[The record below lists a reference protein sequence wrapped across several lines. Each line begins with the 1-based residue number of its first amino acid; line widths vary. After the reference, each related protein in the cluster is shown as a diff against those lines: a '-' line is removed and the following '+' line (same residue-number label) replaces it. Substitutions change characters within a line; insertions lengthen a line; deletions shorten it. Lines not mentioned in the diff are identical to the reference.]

1 MDPSRKI
8 VALNPRRT
16 LILFVLIVALLT
28 ISGVYFGWRTYVR
41 GHASF
46 GTDPFRLQAAPREAP
61 PEDTA
66 DRSFLF
72 DLREAY
78 KQRRL
83 TLDEFLL
90 YRASIL
96 FGTSHDLPP
105 AYQPTSAFT
114 QEDDRLPTEIRLH
127 WPHLNLA
134 TQRILEPLL
143 LAPQH
148 PRSVF
153 HPRRL
158 SPRFL
163 SPRRI
168 PKNEPIE
175 ATLFQFGFQTE
186 TAAQGRL
193 VFAYAPAGKGSQL
206 EAARPRLRRTVE
218 QAWTKYLAFLH
229 MNSAEFRP
237 GGIIVYL
244 LDDPI
249 KDSRRVQTWIDA
261 STINEVR
268 PGQRIYRIYV
278 TVGNLADADESL
290 DQSAAHA
297 LFHAFQF
304 RQMIMP
310 GGEDF
315 FLEGTAR
322 MAEGLVVKSAR
333 RGPDLQRAFQQP
345 GISLWNRITDAA
357 PFWSFLMQRRG
368 ERAGVFLRQLFE
380 STGRDSAPDALFRA
394 AEIGRYWHEYSRA
407 LMYQPPF
414 ESLDNSDELALRPDY
429 PVSVAQ
435 LRSIPRRTVQHI
447 DGVLLAPLS
456 STRIDLYVPLA
467 EYLDLELLSRSG
479 QYPPGLEVTLI
490 LSPNG
495 QVVDWTGQWHYQL
508 CRTLSRPCRDQRRH
522 PTVTSVQVILS
533 NRDPKLPLEVE
544 LIASSSNSHWIAE
557 SVQIDNAT
565 LPVLGDLELLLLD
578 DKTLQLNARRVWF
591 DWNEGFY
598 PYAPSG
604 FARKMVI
611 DYLKSHAAFRGSA
624 RYHVTRRRSESD
636 LGPILF
642 RLDTRRIQEGN
653 YHGTPFGFV
662 VERDPHWYRLGGRFR
677 NRATAFLNEMEL
689 WEQNPPA
696 EFGPRASAVFKRIMQ
711 LEDPIFYTYA
721 EGARYERLTLLFKN
735 MRIVFR
741 PAES

>member
-1 MDPSRKI
+1 MLATRIRQKDGTFYFISYKATDLLDRVRFTSRYYFEGDKIEPEESGDDEVARFIAGIEKNDKGFQRLLSRKKVRDI
-8 VALNPRRT
+8 VN
-16 LILFVLIVALLT
+16 F
-28 ISGVYFGWRTYVR
+28 Y
-41 GHASF
+41 
-46 GTDPFRLQAAPREAP
+46 
-61 PEDTA
+61 
-66 DRSFLF
+66 
-72 DLREAY
+72 
-78 KQRRL
+78 
-83 TLDEFLL
+83 
-90 YRASIL
+90 
-96 FGTSHDLPP
+96 
-105 AYQPTSAFT
+105 
-114 QEDDRLPTEIRLH
+114 
-127 WPHLNLA
+127 
-134 TQRILEPLL
+134 
-143 LAPQH
+143 
-148 PRSVF
+148 
-153 HPRRL
+153 
-158 SPRFL
+158 
-163 SPRRI
+163 
-168 PKNEPIE
+168 
-175 ATLFQFGFQTE
+175 E
-186 TAAQGRL
+186 TAI
-193 VFAYAPAGKGSQL
+193 SQPL
-206 EAARPRLRRTVE
+206 IPGTVLLFTAEALRFEPVSGY
-218 QAWTKYLAFLH
+218 QA
-229 MNSAEFRP
+229 
-237 GGIIVYL
+237 
-244 LDDPI
+244 
-249 KDSRRVQTWIDA
+249 
-261 STINEVR
+261 
-268 PGQRIYRIYV
+268 
-278 TVGNLADADESL
+278 VGNLSEPEGKYLVIDGQHRLAGLYFFRDKHPDQIDEIEPDPAAAESL
-290 DQSAAHA
+290 HSGVIEFFLERFQAPEGFLDRLAEGAGGFSPALGPHQGPEHRVVDVAAAVIPNRGANGFGNTVQIADQILGGFFRQLRV
-297 LFHAFQF
+297 LFK
-304 RQMIMP
+304 RQMITP

-357 PFWSFLMQRRG
+357 PFWTFLMQRRG

-429 PVSVAQ
+429 QVSVAQ

-447 DGVLLAPLS
+447 DGVILAPLS

-479 QYPPGLEVTLI
+479 QYPPGLEATLI

-533 NRDPKLPLEVE
+533 NRDPQLPLEVE

-557 SVQIDNAT
+557 SVHIDNAT

-578 DKTLQLNARRVWF
+578 DKTLQLNARRAWF

-598 PYAPSG
+598 PYAPSR

-611 DYLKSHAAFRGSA
+611 DYLKSHASFRGSA
-624 RYHVTRRRSESD
+624 RYQVTRRRSESD
-636 LGPILF
+636 QGPLLL

-653 YHGTPFGFV
+653 YHATPFGFIV
-662 VERDPHWYRLGGRFR
+662 QRDPHWYRLGGRFR
-677 NRATAFLNEMEL
+677 SQATAFLNEMER
-689 WEQNPPA
+689 WEQNPPGD
-696 EFGPRASAVFKRIMQ
+696 FGPRASAVFKRIMQ

-721 EGARYERLTLLFKN
+721 EGAGYERLTLLFKN

>member
-1 MDPSRKI
+1 MEQPRKI
-8 VALNPRRT
+8 LTLNPRRT
-16 LILFVLIVALLT
+16 LVLFVLIVALLT
-28 ISGVYFGWRTYVR
+28 ITGIYYGWRTYVR

-46 GTDPFRLQAAPREAP
+46 GTDPFRLQAAPREEP
-61 PEDTA
+61 PADTT

-78 KQRRL
+78 RQRKL

-96 FGTSHDLPP
+96 FGTSQDLPP

-127 WPHLNLA
+127 WTQLNLT

-158 SPRFL
+158 APRSL

-168 PKNEPIE
+168 PRHEPIE

-186 TAAQGRL
+186 TVAQGRL
-193 VFAYAPAGKGSQL
+193 VFAYAPAGKGSPL

-218 QAWTKYLAFLH
+218 RAWTKYLTFLH

-237 GGIIVYL
+237 GGLLVYL
-244 LDDPI
+244 LEDPI
-249 KDSRRVQTWIDA
+249 KDSRRVQAWIDA
-261 STINEVR
+261 SATDEVR

-278 TVGNLADADESL
+278 TVGSLADADERV

-304 RQMIMP
+304 RQMITP
-310 GGEDF
+310 RGADF

-322 MAEGLVVKSAR
+322 MAEGLVVASAR
-333 RGPDLQRAFQQP
+333 RGPDLQRAFRQP
-345 GISLWNRITDAA
+345 GISLLNRISDAA

-368 ERAGVFLRQLFE
+368 ERAGAFLRQLFE
-380 STGRDSAPDALFRA
+380 LTGREAAPDALFRA

-414 ESLDNSDELALRPDY
+414 ETSDRSDELALRPDY
-429 PVSVAQ
+429 QVSVAQ
-435 LRSIPRRTVQHI
+435 LRSIPRRTVQHV
-447 DGVLLAPLS
+447 DGVILAPVS

-479 QYPPGLEVTLI
+479 QYPPGLEATLI

-495 QVVDWTGQWHYQL
+495 QVVEWTGRWHYQL

-533 NRDPKLPLEVE
+533 NRDPKQPLEVE

-557 SVQIDNAT
+557 SVHVDNAT

-578 DKTLQLNARRVWF
+578 DKTVQLNARRVWF

-598 PYAPSG
+598 PYVPSG

-611 DYLKSHAAFRGSA
+611 DYLKSHASFRGSA
-624 RYHVTRRRSESD
+624 RYHIARRRGESEES
-636 LGPILF
+636 PMLF
-642 RLDTRRIQEGN
+642 RLDTQRIQEGN
-653 YHGTPFGFV
+653 YHDTPFGFI
-662 VERDPHWYRLGGRFR
+662 VERDPTWYRLGGRFR
-677 NRATAFLNEMEL
+677 SRAAAFLNEMER

-696 EFGPRASAVFKRIMQ
+696 DFGPRAAAVFQRIMQ
-711 LEDPIFYTYA
+711 LNDPIFYTYTESA
-721 EGARYERLTLLFKN
+721 GYERLTLLFKN